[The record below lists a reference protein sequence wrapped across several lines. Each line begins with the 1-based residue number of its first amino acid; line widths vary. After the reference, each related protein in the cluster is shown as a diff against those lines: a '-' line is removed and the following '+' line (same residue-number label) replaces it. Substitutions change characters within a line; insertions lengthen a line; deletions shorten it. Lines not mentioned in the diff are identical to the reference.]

1 MNIVDIILLILLVP
15 PALLGWKFG
24 LIRSVLGGV
33 ALIIGIVLGS
43 RFYLLLANSVFDR
56 VFQQN
61 VAIVLS
67 FVVIFVF
74 VFGTMAIVIVRLDNL
89 VTASILNWVNK
100 LGGAVF
106 GLLIGGIILGALLV
120 IITKFF
126 GDQDFITESAIASFL
141 VNKFP
146 LVMVILP
153 NSFNGV
159 RSFFNVGL

>member
-1 MNIVDIILLILLVP
+1 VNIVDIILLILLVP

-33 ALIIGIVLGS
+33 ALIIGIVLAS
-43 RFYLLLANSVFDR
+43 RFYMLLADSVFDR
-56 VFQQN
+56 IFQQN

-67 FVVIFVF
+67 LVVIFVF
-74 VFGTMAIVIVRLDNL
+74 AFAAMAIVIVRLDNL
-89 VTASILNWVNK
+89 VKASILNWVNK

-126 GDQDFITESAIASFL
+126 GDQNFVTESAIASFL

-146 LVMVILP
+146 LVMLILP

-159 RSFFNVGL
+159 RSFFNVR

>member
-33 ALIIGIVLGS
+33 ALIIGIVLAS
-43 RFYLLLANSVFDR
+43 RFYLQLANSVFDR

-74 VFGTMAIVIVRLDNL
+74 VFGTMGIVIVRLDNL

>member
-1 MNIVDIILLILLVP
+1 LILLVP
-15 PALLGWKFG
+15 PALVGWKFG

-33 ALIIGIVLGS
+33 ALIIGIVLAS
-43 RFYLLLANSVFDR
+43 RFYLQLANSVFDR

>member
-33 ALIIGIVLGS
+33 ALIIGIVLAS
-43 RFYLLLANSVFDR
+43 RFYMLLADSVFDR
-56 VFQQN
+56 IFQQN

-67 FVVIFVF
+67 LVVIFVF
-74 VFGTMAIVIVRLDNL
+74 AFAAMAIVIVRLDNL
-89 VTASILNWVNK
+89 VKASILNWVNK

-126 GDQDFITESAIASFL
+126 GDQNFVTESAIASFL

-146 LVMVILP
+146 LVMLILP

-159 RSFFNVGL
+159 RSFFNVR

>member
-43 RFYLLLANSVFDR
+43 RFYLLLADSVFDR

>member
-33 ALIIGIVLGS
+33 ALIIGIVLAS
-43 RFYLLLANSVFDR
+43 RFYLQLANSVFYR

>member
-15 PALLGWKFG
+15 PALVGWKFG

-33 ALIIGIVLGS
+33 ALIIGIVLAS
-43 RFYLLLANSVFDR
+43 RFYLQLANSVFDR

>member
-33 ALIIGIVLGS
+33 ALIIGIVLAS
-43 RFYLLLANSVFDR
+43 RFYLQLANSVFYR
-56 VFQQN
+56 VFEQN

-126 GDQDFITESAIASFL
+126 GDQDFITESG
-141 VNKFP
+141 NC
-146 LVMVILP
+146 ILP
-153 NSFNGV
+153 GQQISIGNGNIAEFV
-159 RSFFNVGL
+159 

>member
-1 MNIVDIILLILLVP
+1 VNMVDIILLILLVP
-15 PALLGWKFG
+15 PVLLGWKFG

-33 ALIIGIVLGS
+33 ALIISIVLAS
-43 RFYLLLANSVFDR
+43 RFYILLADSVFDR

-74 VFGTMAIVIVRLDNL
+74 VFGAMAIVIVRLDNL

-106 GLLIGGIILGALLV
+106 GLLIGSIILGALLV

-126 GDQDFITESAIASFL
+126 GDQDFITESAIASFM

-159 RSFFNVGL
+159 RSFFNVR